1 MIEKSPKGGR
11 LMTYEDLLLEVE
23 KEGIE
28 YFENNYIGKMKGLYI
43 DNTITL
49 NSNIDTEAEKKC
61 ILAEEL
67 GHHFTSYGNIID
79 QSKIEN
85 KKQERR
91 ARAWAYDK
99 LIGITGLINAYKYGC
114 RNKYEIA
121 EYLNVSEQFLE
132 DAIKYY
138 HEKYGL
144 FCKIDNYIVYFELLS
159 VLESFE

>member
-1 MIEKSPKGGR
+1 
-11 LMTYEDLLLEVE
+11 MTYEDLLIKIE

-28 YFENNYIGKMKGLYI
+28 YFENNCIGKMKGLYI

-85 KKQERR
+85 RKQERI
-91 ARAWAYDK
+91 ARAWAYDR
-99 LIGITGLINAYKYGC
+99 LIGINGLINAYKYGC
-114 RNKYEIA
+114 KSKYEIA

-132 DAIKYY
+132 EATTYY
-138 HEKYGL
+138 NEKYGL
-144 FCKIDNYIVYFELLS
+144 YYEIDNYIVYFNPLGVIEKL
-159 VLESFE
+159 

>member
-1 MIEKSPKGGR
+1 
-11 LMTYEDLLLEVE
+11 MTYEDLLIKIE

-67 GHHFTSYGNIID
+67 GHHFTSYGNILD
-79 QSKIEN
+79 QSKVEN

-91 ARAWAYDK
+91 ARAWAYDR
-99 LIGITGLINAYKYGC
+99 LIGINGLINAYKYGC
-114 RNKYEIA
+114 KSKYEIA

-132 DAIKYY
+132 EATTYY
-138 HEKYGL
+138 NEKYGL
-144 FCKIDNYIVYFELLS
+144 YYEIDNYIVYFNPLGVIEKL
-159 VLESFE
+159 

>member
-1 MIEKSPKGGR
+1 
-11 LMTYEDLLLEVE
+11 MTYEDLLIKIE

-85 KKQERR
+85 RKQERI
-91 ARAWAYDK
+91 ARAWAYDR
-99 LIGITGLINAYKYGC
+99 LIGINGLINAYKYGC
-114 RNKYEIA
+114 KSKYEIA

-132 DAIKYY
+132 EATTYY
-138 HEKYGL
+138 NEKYGL
-144 FCKIDNYIVYFELLS
+144 YYEIDNYIVYFNPLGVIEKL
-159 VLESFE
+159 

>member
-1 MIEKSPKGGR
+1 
-11 LMTYEDLLLEVE
+11 MTYEDLLLEVE

-144 FCKIDNYIVYFELLS
+144 FCKIDNYIVYFEPLS

>member
-1 MIEKSPKGGR
+1 
-11 LMTYEDLLLEVE
+11 MTYEDLLIKIE

-28 YFENNYIGKMKGLYI
+28 YFENNYIGKMKGLYV

-67 GHHFTSYGNIID
+67 GHHFTSCGNIMD

-85 KKQERR
+85 RKQERI
-91 ARAWAYDK
+91 ARAWAYDR
-99 LIGITGLINAYKYGC
+99 LIGINGLINAYKYGC
-114 RNKYEIA
+114 KSKYEIA

-132 DAIKYY
+132 EATTYY
-138 HEKYGL
+138 NEKYGL
-144 FCKIDNYIVYFELLS
+144 YYEIDNYIVYFNPLGVIEKL
-159 VLESFE
+159 

>member
-1 MIEKSPKGGR
+1 
-11 LMTYEDLLLEVE
+11 MTYEDLLLEVE

-67 GHHFTSYGNIID
+67 GHYHATVGNILD
-79 QSKIEN
+79 QSKVEN
-85 KKQERR
+85 RKQERI
-91 ARAWAYDK
+91 ARAWAYDR
-99 LIGITGLINAYKYGC
+99 LIGINGLINAYKYGC
-114 RNKYEIA
+114 KSKYEIA

-132 DAIKYY
+132 EAITYY
-138 HEKYGL
+138 NEKYGL
-144 FCKIDNYIVYFELLS
+144 YYEIDNYIVYFNPLGVIEKL
-159 VLESFE
+159 

>member
-1 MIEKSPKGGR
+1 
-11 LMTYEDLLLEVE
+11 MTYEDLLLEVE

-28 YFENNYIGKMKGLYI
+28 YFENNYIGKMKGLYT

-85 KKQERR
+85 RKQERI
-91 ARAWAYDK
+91 ARAWAYDR
-99 LIGITGLINAYKYGC
+99 LIGINGLINAYKYGC
-114 RNKYEIA
+114 KSKYEIA

-132 DAIKYY
+132 KAITYY
-138 HEKYGL
+138 NEKYGL
-144 FCKIDNYIVYFELLS
+144 YYEIDNYIVYFNPLGVIEKL
-159 VLESFE
+159 

>member
-1 MIEKSPKGGR
+1 
-11 LMTYEDLLLEVE
+11 MTYEDLLIKIE

-67 GHHFTSYGNIID
+67 GHHFTSCGNIMD

-85 KKQERR
+85 RKQERI
-91 ARAWAYDK
+91 ARAWAYDR
-99 LIGITGLINAYKYGC
+99 LIGINGLINAYKYGC
-114 RNKYEIA
+114 KSKYEIA

-132 DAIKYY
+132 EATTYY
-138 HEKYGL
+138 NEKYGL
-144 FCKIDNYIVYFELLS
+144 YYEIDNYIVYFNPLGVIEKL
-159 VLESFE
+159 

>member
-1 MIEKSPKGGR
+1 
-11 LMTYEDLLLEVE
+11 MTYEDLLIKIE

-85 KKQERR
+85 RKQERI
-91 ARAWAYDK
+91 ARAWAYDR
-99 LIGITGLINAYKYGC
+99 LIGINGLINAYKYGC
-114 RNKYEIA
+114 KSKYEIA

-132 DAIKYY
+132 EATTYY
-138 HEKYGL
+138 NEKYGL
-144 FCKIDNYIVYFELLS
+144 YYEIDNYTVYFNPLGVIEKL
-159 VLESFE
+159 

>member
-1 MIEKSPKGGR
+1 
-11 LMTYEDLLLEVE
+11 MTYEDLLIKIE

-28 YFENNYIGKMKGLYI
+28 YFENNYIGKMKGLYV

-67 GHHFTSYGNIID
+67 GHHFTSCGNIMD

-85 KKQERR
+85 RKQERI
-91 ARAWAYDK
+91 ARAWAYDR
-99 LIGITGLINAYKYGC
+99 LIGINGLINAYKYGC
-114 RNKYEIA
+114 KSKYEIA

-132 DAIKYY
+132 EAITYY
-138 HEKYGL
+138 NEKYGL
-144 FCKIDNYIVYFELLS
+144 YYEIDNYIVYFNPLGVIEKL
-159 VLESFE
+159 

>member
-1 MIEKSPKGGR
+1 
-11 LMTYEDLLLEVE
+11 MTYEDLLIKIE

-85 KKQERR
+85 RKQERR
-91 ARAWAYDK
+91 ARAWAYDR
-99 LIGITGLINAYKYGC
+99 LIGINGLINAYKHGY
-114 RNKYEIA
+114 RNRYEVA
-121 EYLNVSEQFLE
+121 GYLNVSEQFLE
-132 DAIKYY
+132 DAINYY
-138 HEKYGL
+138 REKYGL
-144 FCKIDNYIVYFELLS
+144 FYKIDNYVVCFEPLS
-159 VLESFE
+159 VLGSWE

>member
-1 MIEKSPKGGR
+1 
-11 LMTYEDLLLEVE
+11 MTYEDLLLEVE

-85 KKQERR
+85 RKQERI
-91 ARAWAYDK
+91 ARAWAYDR
-99 LIGITGLINAYKYGC
+99 LIGINGLINASKYGC
-114 RNKYEIA
+114 KSKYEIA

-132 DAIKYY
+132 DAVTYY
-138 HEKYGL
+138 REKYGL
-144 FCKIDNYIVYFELLS
+144 YYEIDNYIVYFNPLGVIEKL
-159 VLESFE
+159 

>member
-1 MIEKSPKGGR
+1 
-11 LMTYEDLLLEVE
+11 MTYEDLLLEVE

-67 GHHFTSYGNIID
+67 GHHFASYGNIID

-99 LIGITGLINAYKYGC
+99 LIGITCLINAYKYGC

-144 FCKIDNYIVYFELLS
+144 YYEVDNYIVYFNPLGIVEKYID
-159 VLESFE
+159 